1 MKKHDTLVK
10 LHDDKYYILA
20 SSSYADDRVLT
31 LNYGDTFA
39 IFDRW
44 GDIKQFGTCSQ
55 GIYHQGTRFISDME
69 LEINHYRPMLLSSNI
84 KNENEMLS
92 VDLTNPDISGDQNVV
107 IPKGTLH
114 ISRSKF
120 LQDGACHELIILYNY
135 GSDSHEIDLELTFD
149 ADFRDIFEVRG
160 MERKKRGKL
169 QAPFASGN
177 NHIVVSYTGLDNI
190 ERQTNLHFD
199 PAPAFIKD
207 NKITYRIK
215 LAPQGGAFSINCT
228 SVFTVYANP
237 VQFESY
243 FIAYDKIKTGMEKS
257 KEMVAEIFTDNEQFN
272 NWINRSKNDLL
283 SLLVQTPFGSYPYA
297 GVPWY
302 NTVFG
307 RDGTFTALETLWV
320 APNIAKGVL
329 LYQAARQATKL
340 LPLQDAE
347 PGKIL
352 HEIRSGEMAETGEIP
367 FKLYYGSIDTTPLF
381 IVLAGQYLRRTDDI
395 DTIRKIWEN
404 ILNAL
409 TWIKVYGDM
418 DGDGFVEYQRKA
430 ESGLANQGWK
440 DSHDSISHE
449 NGDLA
454 SFPIALCEVQGY
466 VYDAKI
472 QAAYMAQRLGNN
484 EMAEQL
490 TKEAS
495 ELKKHFNEVFWD
507 EQLGT
512 YILALD
518 GDKKPCRVVASNV
531 GHLLYSGIATTERA
545 AQAAKK
551 LMNDDMFNGWGVRTL
566 SSKAAR
572 FNPMSYHNG
581 SVWPHDTAIAAY
593 GMARYG
599 MMEPAMR
606 LMQGL
611 FDASLFI
618 ELQRLPE
625 LFCGFPF
632 RQGEAP
638 TAYPVACSPQAW
650 SVAAVF
656 LLLQAC
662 LSISFDGHEKKLT
675 FYKPVLPDYLKEIR
689 ISNLRFGNEQ
699 FELDLIKYE
708 HDLGIHLI
716 KKPEGWEIVTI
727 K

>member
-20 SSSYADDRVLT
+20 SSSYADTRVLT
-31 LNYGDTFA
+31 LNYGDTFG

-44 GDIKQFGTCSQ
+44 GDIKQFGTCVQ
-55 GIYHQGTRFISDME
+55 GVYHQGTRFISDME

-92 VDLTNPDISGDQNVV
+92 VDLTNPDINDENNLV

-120 LQDGACHELIILYNY
+120 LQDGACHELIILFNY
-135 GSDSHEIDLELTFD
+135 GSDTYEMELELTFQG
-149 ADFRDIFEVRG
+149 DFRDIFEVRG
-160 MERKKRGKL
+160 MERKQRGK
-169 QAPFASGN
+169 QQIPTVSNN
-177 NHIVVSYTGLDNI
+177 NHVRLSYTGLDDI

-199 PAPAFIKD
+199 PVPASLKE
-207 NKITYRIK
+207 NRVVYRIR
-215 LAPQGGAFSINCT
+215 LAPKEAYSINCT
-228 SVFTVYANP
+228 AVFSVHANP

-243 FIAYDKIKTGMEKS
+243 TTAFDRIRTGMEKS
-257 KEMVAEIFTDNEQFN
+257 KEMVAEIYTDNEQFN

-283 SLLVQTPFGSYPYA
+283 SLLVQTPYGSYPYA

-329 LYQAARQATKL
+329 LYQANRQATAV

-381 IVLAGQYLRRTDDI
+381 IVLAGQYLKRTDDLI
-395 DTIRKIWEN
+395 TIRNIWDN
-404 ILNAL
+404 ILQAL

-440 DSHDSISHE
+440 DSHDSISHA

-466 VYDAKI
+466 VYDAKK
-472 QAAYMAQRLGNN
+472 QAAYIAQRLGYND
-484 EMAEQL
+484 MAEQL
-490 TKEAS
+490 RKEA
-495 ELKKHFNEVFWD
+495 EDLKQHFNEVFWD
-507 EQLGT
+507 EELGA

-518 GDKKPCRVVASNV
+518 GEKRPCRVISSNI
-531 GHLLYSGIATTERA
+531 GHLLYSGIATPERA
-545 AQAAKK
+545 ARTANL
-551 LMNDDMFNGWGVRTL
+551 LMNEDMFNGWGIRTL

-572 FNPMSYHNG
+572 YNPMSYHNG
-581 SVWPHDTAIAAY
+581 SVWPHDTALAAY
-593 GMARYG
+593 GLARYG
-599 MMEPAMR
+599 LMEPALR

-632 RQGEAP
+632 RRGEAP

-656 LLLQAC
+656 LLLQAS
-662 LSISFDGHEKKLT
+662 LRITFDGFNKKLT
-675 FYKPVLPDYLKEIR
+675 LYKPVLPDYIKQIR
-689 ISNLRFGNEQ
+689 ISNLRFGDEQ
-699 FELDLIKYE
+699 FELEMVKYD

-716 KKPEGWEIVTI
+716 KKPVGWEIVTI

>member
-44 GDIKQFGTCSQ
+44 GDIKQFGTCVQ

-69 LEINHYRPMLLSSNI
+69 LELNHYRPMLLSSNI

-92 VDLTNPDISGDQNVV
+92 VDLTNPDISNEQDVV

-120 LQDGACHELIILYNY
+120 LQDGACHELIILFNY
-135 GSDSHEIDLELTFD
+135 GSHTYETELEITFD

-160 MERKKRGKL
+160 MERTQRGK
-169 QAPFASGN
+169 QQIPVITSN
-177 NHIVVSYTGLDNI
+177 NHVLLSYKGLDNI

-199 PAPAFIKD
+199 PVPASIKE
-207 NKITYRIK
+207 NRVVYKIK
-215 LAPQGGAFSINCT
+215 LAPKEAYSINCT
-228 SVFTVYANP
+228 TVFSVYANT
-237 VQFESY
+237 VQFEPYS
-243 FIAYDKIKTGMEKS
+243 IAFNKIRTGMEKS
-257 KEMVAEIFTDNEQFN
+257 KEMIAEIFTDNEQFN

-283 SLLVQTPFGSYPYA
+283 SLLVQTPYGCYPYA

-329 LYQAARQATKL
+329 QYQANRQARELK
-340 LPLQDAE
+340 PLQDAE

-381 IVLAGQYLRRTDDI
+381 IVLAGEYLKRTDDLI
-395 DTIRKIWEN
+395 TIRDIWDN
-404 ILNAL
+404 ILLAL
-409 TWIKVYGDM
+409 DWIKKYGDM
-418 DGDGFVEYQRKA
+418 DGDGFVEYERKA

-466 VYDAKI
+466 VYDAKK
-472 QAAYMAQRLGNN
+472 QAAYIAQRLGYY
-484 EMAEQL
+484 EMAERL
-490 TKEAS
+490 LKEAE
-495 ELKKHFNEVFWD
+495 ELKQHFNEVFWD
-507 EQLGT
+507 ESLGT

-518 GDKKPCRVVASNV
+518 GDKQPCRVVSSNV
-531 GHLLYSGIATTERA
+531 GHLLYSGIATQERA
-545 AQAAKK
+545 VRTANL
-551 LMNDDMFNGWGVRTL
+551 LMHDDMFNGWGIRTL
-566 SSKAAR
+566 TSKAAR
-572 FNPMSYHNG
+572 YNPMSYHNG
-581 SVWPHDTAIAAY
+581 SVWPHDTAITAY
-593 GMARYG
+593 GFARYG
-599 MMEPAMR
+599 MMPQAMR

-632 RQGEAP
+632 RRGEAP

-662 LSISFDGHEKKLT
+662 LRITFDGHNKRLT
-675 FYKPVLPDYLKEIR
+675 LYKPKLPDYIKHIR
-689 ISNLRFGNEQ
+689 ISNLRFGDEH
-699 FELDLIKYE
+699 FELEMIKYE

-716 KKPEGWEIVTI
+716 KKPVGWEIVAI

>member
-31 LNYGDTFA
+31 LNYGDTFG

-92 VDLTNPDISGDQNVV
+92 VDLTNPDISDGSNVV

-135 GSDSHEIDLELTFD
+135 GADTHEIDLEITFD
-149 ADFRDIFEVRG
+149 SDFRDIFEVRG
-160 MERKKRGKL
+160 MERKKRGK
-169 QAPFASGN
+169 QQQPINSGN
-177 NHIVVSYTGLDNI
+177 NHIVLSYTGLDNI

-199 PAPAFIKD
+199 PAPAALKG
-207 NKITYRIK
+207 NKILYTIK
-215 LAPQGGAFSINCT
+215 LPPQGMYSINCT
-228 SVFTVYANP
+228 SVFSVYANP
-237 VQFESY
+237 VQFEPY
-243 FIAYDKIKTGMEKS
+243 FIAYDKIRTGMEKS
-257 KEMVAEIFTDNEQFN
+257 KELVAEVYTDNEQFN

-283 SLLVQTPFGSYPYA
+283 SLLVQTPYGSYPYA

-329 LYQAARQATKL
+329 LYQAARQATAVK
-340 LPLQDAE
+340 PLQDAE

-381 IVLAGQYLRRTDDI
+381 IMLAGQYLKRTDDLE
-395 DTIRKIWEN
+395 TIQKIWNN
-404 ILNAL
+404 ILQAL

-466 VYDAKI
+466 VYEAKLEASYI
-472 QAAYMAQRLGNN
+472 AYRLGHS
-484 EMAEQL
+484 EMCDQL
-490 TKEAS
+490 RKEATD
-495 ELKKHFNEVFWD
+495 LKNRFNEVFWD
-507 EQLGT
+507 EKLGT

-531 GHLLYSGIATTERA
+531 GHLLYTGIATPERA
-545 AQAAKK
+545 VKAAKL
-551 LMNDDMFNGWGVRTL
+551 LMNEDMFNGWGIRTL

-593 GMARYG
+593 GLSRYG
-599 MMEPAMR
+599 MMQEAMR

-632 RQGEAP
+632 RRGEAP

-662 LSISFDGHEKKLT
+662 LRISFDGHEKKLT
-675 FYKPVLPDYLKEIR
+675 LYKPMLPDYIKQVR
-689 ISNLRFGNEQ
+689 ISNLRFGDEQ
-699 FELDLIKYE
+699 FELDMIKYE
-708 HDLGIHLI
+708 HDLGIHLL

>member
-31 LNYGDTFA
+31 LNYGDTFG

-44 GDIKQFGTCSQ
+44 GDIKQFGTCVQ

-69 LEINHYRPMLLSSNI
+69 LELNHYRPMLLSSNI

-92 VDLTNPDISGDQNVV
+92 VDLTNPDISNEQDIV

-120 LQDGACHELIILYNY
+120 LQDGTCHELIILFNY
-135 GSDSHEIDLELTFD
+135 GSHSYETELEITFD

-160 MERKKRGKL
+160 MERKQRGK
-169 QAPFASGN
+169 QQIPVITSN
-177 NHIVVSYTGLDNI
+177 NHVMLSYKGLDNI

-199 PAPAFIKD
+199 PVPATIKE
-207 NKITYRIK
+207 NRVVYKIT
-215 LAPQGGAFSINCT
+215 LAPKEAYSINCT
-228 SVFTVYANP
+228 SAFSVYANP
-237 VQFESY
+237 VIFEPYS
-243 FIAYDKIKTGMEKS
+243 IAFNKIKTGMEKS
-257 KEMVAEIFTDNEQFN
+257 KEMVAEIYTDNEQFN

-283 SLLVQTPFGSYPYA
+283 SLLVQTPYGSYPYA

-329 LYQAARQATKL
+329 LYQANRQAKEL
-340 LPLQDAE
+340 KPLQDAE

-381 IVLAGQYLRRTDDI
+381 IVLAGQYLKRTDDLI
-395 DTIRKIWEN
+395 TIRDIWDN
-404 ILNAL
+404 ILLAL
-409 TWIKVYGDM
+409 DWIKKYGDM

-466 VYDAKI
+466 VYDAK
-472 QAAYMAQRLGNN
+472 QEAAYIAQRLGYY
-484 EMAEQL
+484 EMAERL
-490 TKEAS
+490 LKEAE
-495 ELKKHFNEVFWD
+495 ELKQHFNEVFWD
-507 EQLGT
+507 ESLGS

-518 GDKKPCRVVASNV
+518 GDKQPCRVISSNV
-531 GHLLYSGIATTERA
+531 GHLLYSGIATQERA
-545 AQAAKK
+545 ARIANL
-551 LMNDDMFNGWGVRTL
+551 LMHDDMFNGWGIRTL
-566 SSKAAR
+566 SSKSAR

-581 SVWPHDTAIAAY
+581 SVWPHDTAITAY
-593 GMARYG
+593 GFARYG
-599 MMEPAMR
+599 MMAQALR

-632 RQGEAP
+632 RRGEAP

-656 LLLQAC
+656 LLLQAS
-662 LSISFDGHEKKLT
+662 LRITFDGHNKRLT
-675 FYKPVLPDYLKEIR
+675 LYKPMLPDYLTRIR
-689 ISNLRFGNEQ
+689 ISNLRFGDEI
-699 FELDLIKYE
+699 FELDMVKYD

-716 KKPEGWEIVTI
+716 KKPVGWEIVTI

>member
-31 LNYGDTFA
+31 LNYGDTFG

-44 GDIKQFGTCSQ
+44 GDIKQIGTGVQ
-55 GIYHQGTRFISDME
+55 GIYHQGTRFLSDME
-69 LEINHYRPMLLSSNI
+69 LELNHYRPMLLSSNI
-84 KNENEMLS
+84 KNENEMMS
-92 VDLTNPDISGDQNVV
+92 VDLTNPDINDDQNMV

-120 LQDGACHELIILYNY
+120 LQDGACYEMIILYNY
-135 GSDSHEIDLELTFD
+135 GSDTHETELEISFD
-149 ADFRDIFEVRG
+149 ADFRDIFEIRG
-160 MERKKRGKL
+160 ITRKQRGSVQVPVVSAK
-169 QAPFASGN
+169 
-177 NHIVVSYTGLDNI
+177 NHILLSYIGLDNV
-190 ERQTNLHFD
+190 ERRTNLHFD
-199 PAPAFIKD
+199 PAPAIIKE
-207 NKITYRIK
+207 NKVYYKIK
-215 LAPQGGAFSINCT
+215 LGPQEMYSINCT
-228 SVFTVYANP
+228 SVFSVHATP

-243 FIAYDKIKTGMEKS
+243 SAAFNKIRTGMEKS
-257 KEMVAEIFTDNEQFN
+257 KEMIAEIYTDNEQFN

-283 SLLVQTPFGSYPYA
+283 SLLVQTPYGSYPYA

-329 LYQAARQATKL
+329 LYQAKRQAKDL
-340 LPLQDAE
+340 KPLQDAE

-381 IVLAGQYLRRTDDI
+381 IVLAGHYLKRTDDLN
-395 DTIRKIWEN
+395 TIRDIWDN
-404 ILNAL
+404 ILQAL

-449 NGDLA
+449 NGELA
-454 SFPIALCEVQGY
+454 SYPITLCEVQGY
-466 VYDAKI
+466 VYDAKK
-472 QAAYMAQRLGNN
+472 QAAYIANRLGHAQ
-484 EMAEQL
+484 MADQL
-490 TKEAS
+490 KKEAE
-495 ELKKHFNEVFWD
+495 ELKQHFNDVFWD
-507 EQLGT
+507 EDLGT

-518 GDKKPCRVVASNV
+518 GDKKPCRVVSSNA
-531 GHLLYSGIATTERA
+531 GHLLYSGIATPERA
-545 AQAAKK
+545 VRTAHV
-551 LMNDDMFNGWGVRTL
+551 LMNDDMFNGWGIRTL
-566 SSKAAR
+566 SSRTAR
-572 FNPMSYHNG
+572 YNPMSYHNG
-581 SVWPHDTAIAAY
+581 SVWPHDTALAAY
-593 GMARYG
+593 GFARYG
-599 MMEPAMR
+599 LMQQSLR
-606 LMQGL
+606 LVQGL

-618 ELQRLPE
+618 EQQRLPE

-632 RQGEAP
+632 RRGESP

-656 LLLQAC
+656 LLIQGC
-662 LSISFDGHEKKLT
+662 LRLTFDAHNKKLT
-675 FYKPVLPDYLKEIR
+675 LYKPMLPDYIKHIR
-689 ISNLRFGNEQ
+689 VSNLRFGNES
-699 FELDLIKYE
+699 FELEMIRYE

-716 KKPEGWEIVTI
+716 KKPAGWEIIAI

>member
-31 LNYGDTFA
+31 LNYGDTFG

-44 GDIKQFGTCSQ
+44 GDIKQFGTCVQ
-55 GIYHQGTRFISDME
+55 GIYHQGTRFLSDME

-92 VDLTNPDISGDQNVV
+92 VDLTNPDISNEEDIV

-120 LQDGACHELIILYNY
+120 LQDGACHEMIVLYNY
-135 GSDSHEIDLELTFD
+135 GSDTYETELEITFD

-160 MERKKRGKL
+160 MERKQRGK
-169 QAPFASGN
+169 QQIPVIAAKN
-177 NHIVVSYTGLDNI
+177 NVVLSYKGLDDI

-199 PAPAFIKD
+199 PTPAFIKE
-207 NKITYRIK
+207 NKVNYKIK
-215 LAPQGGAFSINCT
+215 IAPQKTYTINCT
-228 SVFTVYANP
+228 SVFSVQTEP
-237 VQFESY
+237 VKFESY
-243 FIAYDKIKTGMEKS
+243 SEAFNKIKTGMEKS
-257 KEMVAEIFTDNEQFN
+257 REMIADIFTDNEQFN

-283 SLLVQTPFGSYPYA
+283 SLLVQTPYGSYPYA

-320 APNIAKGVL
+320 APDIAKGVL
-329 LYQAARQATKL
+329 LYQANRQATDHK
-340 LPLQDAE
+340 PLQDAE

-352 HEIRSGEMAETGEIP
+352 HEIRSGEMAETAEIP

-381 IVLAGQYLRRTDDI
+381 IVLAGHYLKRTDDLA
-395 DTIRKIWEN
+395 TIKNIWDN
-404 ILNAL
+404 ILLAL
-409 TWIKVYGDM
+409 EWIRSFGDM
-418 DGDGFVEYQRKA
+418 DGDGFVEYERKA

-466 VYDAKI
+466 VYDAKKE
-472 QAAYMAQRLGNN
+472 AAYIAHRLGHYD
-484 EMAEQL
+484 MAEHL
-490 TKEAS
+490 KTEAAGM
-495 ELKKHFNEVFWD
+495 KQKFNEVFWD
-507 EQLGT
+507 EALGT

-518 GDKKPCRVVASNV
+518 GNKKPCRVVSSNV
-531 GHLLYSGIATTERA
+531 GHLLYSGIVTPERA
-545 AQAAKK
+545 MKTAHV
-551 LMNDDMFNGWGVRTL
+551 LMRDDMFTGWGIRTL
-566 SSKAAR
+566 SSKEAR
-572 FNPMSYHNG
+572 YNPMSYHNG
-581 SVWPHDTAIAAY
+581 SVWPHDTAIGAY
-593 GMARYG
+593 GLARYG
-599 MMEPAMR
+599 LMQPALR
-606 LMQGL
+606 IMQGL

-618 ELQRLPE
+618 EQQRLPE
-625 LFCGFPF
+625 LFCGFAS
-632 RQGEAP
+632 RRGESP

-662 LSISFDGHEKKLT
+662 LRITFDAHNKKLEL
-675 FYKPVLPDYLKEIR
+675 YKPMLPDYIKHIR
-689 ISNLRFGNEQ
+689 ISNLRFANEV
-699 FELDLIKYE
+699 FELDFIRHE
-708 HDLGIHLI
+708 HDLGIQVV
-716 KKPEGWEIVTI
+716 KKPAGWEIVAI

>member
-31 LNYGDTFA
+31 LNYGDTFG

-44 GDIKQFGTCSQ
+44 GDIKQIGTCSQ

-92 VDLTNPDISGDQNVV
+92 VDLTNPDISDANNVV

-135 GSDSHEIDLELTFD
+135 SADNYEIDMDITFD

-160 MERKKRGKL
+160 MERKKRGK
-169 QAPFASGN
+169 QRAPVTSGN
-177 NHIVVSYTGLDNI
+177 NHVVLSYTGLDDI
-190 ERQTNLHFD
+190 ERQSNIHFD
-199 PAPAFIKD
+199 PAPDTIKG
-207 NKITYRIK
+207 NKVTYKIR
-215 LAPQGGAFSINCT
+215 LEPQGMYSINCT
-228 SVFTVYANP
+228 SLFSVYANP
-237 VQFESY
+237 VQYEPY
-243 FIAYDKIKTGMEKS
+243 FIAYDKIRTGMEKS
-257 KEMVAEIFTDNEQFN
+257 KELVAEIYTDNEQFN

-283 SLLVQTPFGSYPYA
+283 SLLVQTPLGSYPYA

-307 RDGTFTALETLWV
+307 RDGTITALETLWV
-320 APNIAKGVL
+320 APNIARGVL
-329 LYQAARQATKL
+329 LYQASRQATAVQ
-340 LPLQDAE
+340 PLQDAE

-381 IVLAGQYLRRTDDI
+381 IMLAGQYLKRTDDLE
-395 DTIRKIWEN
+395 TIRNIWEN
-404 ILNAL
+404 ILHAL

-466 VYDAKI
+466 VYDAKLEASYI
-472 QAAYMAQRLGNN
+472 AQRLGHN
-484 EMAEQL
+484 EMADQL
-490 TKEAS
+490 KKEAAD
-495 ELKKHFNEVFWD
+495 LKQRFNEVFWD
-507 EQLGT
+507 EKLGT

-518 GDKKPCRVVASNV
+518 GEKKPCGVVASNV
-531 GHLLYSGIATTERA
+531 GHLLFTGIATPERA
-545 AQAAKK
+545 EKTAKK
-551 LMNDDMFNGWGVRTL
+551 LMGEDMFNGWGIRTL
-566 SSKAAR
+566 SSSAAR
-572 FNPMSYHNG
+572 YNPMSYHNG

-593 GMARYG
+593 GLARYG
-599 MMEPAMR
+599 LMEEAMR

-632 RQGEAP
+632 RRGEAP

-662 LSISFDGHEKKLT
+662 LRITFDGHEKKLT
-675 FYKPVLPDYLKEIR
+675 LYKPMLPDYIKQIR
-689 ISNLRFGNEQ
+689 ISNLRFGDEQ
-699 FELDLIKYE
+699 FELDLVKYE
-708 HDLGIHLI
+708 HDLGIHLV
-716 KKPEGWEIVTI
+716 KKPAGWEIVTI

>member
-10 LHDDKYYILA
+10 LYDDKYYILA

-44 GDIKQFGTCSQ
+44 GDIKQFGACSQ

-92 VDLTNPDISGDQNVV
+92 VDLTNPDISDDNNVV

-114 ISRSKF
+114 ISRRKF
-120 LQDGACHELIILYNY
+120 LQDGTCYELIILFNY
-135 GSDSHEIDLELTFD
+135 GSDSHVMDLEIAFD

-160 MERKKRGKL
+160 MERKKRGTL
-169 QAPFASGN
+169 QPPFASDN
-177 NHIVVSYTGLDNI
+177 NHIVISYMGLDKI

-199 PAPAFIKD
+199 PAPASIID
-207 NKITYRIK
+207 NKIKYRIK
-215 LAPQGGAFSINCT
+215 LAPQEMYSITCTAVFS
-228 SVFTVYANP
+228 VYANP
-237 VQFESY
+237 VKFEPY
-243 FIAYDKIKTGMEKS
+243 FIAYDKIRTGMEKS
-257 KEMVAEIFTDNEQFN
+257 KEMIAEIYTDNEQFN

-283 SLLVQTPFGSYPYA
+283 SLLVQTPYGCYPYA

-320 APNIAKGVL
+320 APNIARGVL
-329 LYQAARQATKL
+329 LYQAGLQATALK
-340 LPLQDAE
+340 PLQDAE

-381 IVLAGQYLRRTDDI
+381 IVLAGHYLKRTDDLI
-395 DTIRKIWEN
+395 TIRTIWDN
-404 ILNAL
+404 ILQAL

-418 DGDGFVEYQRKA
+418 DGDGFVEYQRKT

-440 DSHDSISHE
+440 DSHDSISYE

-472 QAAYMAQRLGNN
+472 QAAYIAQRLGHN

-490 TKEAS
+490 TKEA
-495 ELKKHFNEVFWD
+495 EVLKQRFNEVFWD

-518 GDKKPCRVVASNV
+518 GNKQPCRVVSSNV
-531 GHLLYSGIATTERA
+531 GHLLYSGIATPERA
-545 AQAAKK
+545 ARAATL
-551 LMNDDMFNGWGVRTL
+551 LMKDDMFNGWGIRTL
-566 SSKAAR
+566 SSNAVR
-572 FNPMSYHNG
+572 YNPMSYHNG

-593 GMARYG
+593 GLARYG
-599 MMEPAMR
+599 MMEQAMR

-632 RQGEAP
+632 RRGEAP

-662 LSISFDGHEKKLT
+662 LRITFDGYEKKLT
-675 FYKPVLPDYLKEIR
+675 LYKPMLPDYIKQIR
-689 ISNLRFGNEQ
+689 ISNLRFGDEV
-699 FELDLIKYE
+699 FELDMIKYE
-708 HDLGIHLI
+708 HDLGIHLL
-716 KKPEGWEIVTI
+716 KKPEGWDIVTI

>member
-31 LNYGDTFA
+31 LNYGDTFG

-44 GDIKQFGTCSQ
+44 GDIKQFGTCMQ

-92 VDLTNPDISGDQNVV
+92 VDLTNPDINEGNNVV

-135 GSDSHEIDLELTFD
+135 GSDPHELDLELTFD

-160 MERKKRGKL
+160 MDRKKRGKL
-169 QAPFASGN
+169 QPPFVSGN

-199 PAPAFIKD
+199 PMPDSIKD
-207 NKITYRIK
+207 YKISYRIK
-215 LAPQGGAFSINCT
+215 LAPQGGTFSINCT
-228 SVFTVYANP
+228 TVFSVYANP
-237 VQFESY
+237 VQFEPY
-243 FIAYDKIKTGMEKS
+243 FIAYDKIKSGMEKS

-272 NWINRSKNDLL
+272 NWINRSKSDLL

-329 LYQAARQATKL
+329 LYQAARQATKV

-381 IVLAGQYLRRTDDI
+381 IVLAGHYLRRTDDI
-395 DTIRKIWEN
+395 DTIRNIWDN
-404 ILNAL
+404 ILQAL

-472 QAAYMAQRLGNN
+472 QGASMAKRLGYT

-490 TKEAS
+490 TKEAHD
-495 ELKKHFNEVFWD
+495 LKQRFNEVFWD

-518 GDKKPCRVVASNV
+518 GDKKPCRVVSSNV
-531 GHLLYSGIATTERA
+531 GHLLYSGIATPEKAVRA
-545 AQAAKK
+545 AK
-551 LMNDDMFNGWGVRTL
+551 LLMSDNMFNGWGLRTL
-566 SSKAAR
+566 SSNAAR
-572 FNPMSYHNG
+572 YNPMSYHNG

-599 MMEPAMR
+599 LMEPAMR

-632 RQGEAP
+632 RQGVAP

-650 SVAAVF
+650 SVAAVY

-675 FYKPVLPDYLKEIR
+675 FFKPVLPGYLKEIR

-708 HDLGIHLI
+708 HDLGIHVI
-716 KKPEGWEIVTI
+716 NKPPDWEVVTV

>member
-31 LNYGDTFA
+31 LNYGDTFG

-44 GDIKQFGTCSQ
+44 GDVKQFGTCVQ
-55 GIYHQGTRFISDME
+55 GLYHQGTRFISDME

-92 VDLTNPDISGDQNVV
+92 VDLTNPDISNERDVV

-120 LQDGACHELIILYNY
+120 LQEGACHELIMVFNY
-135 GSDSHEIDLELTFD
+135 GSNEYEMELEVSFD

-160 MERKKRGKL
+160 MDRKQRGKL
-169 QAPFASGN
+169 QIPIISSN
-177 NHIVVSYTGLDNI
+177 NHVLLSYKGLDGI

-199 PAPAFIKD
+199 PAPASIKE
-207 NKITYRIK
+207 NRVFYKIKI
-215 LAPQGGAFSINCT
+215 APKEAFGINCT
-228 SVFTVYANP
+228 TVFSVHATP

-243 FIAYDKIKTGMEKS
+243 TEAFTKIRTGMDKTR
-257 KEMVAEIFTDNEQFN
+257 EMVAEIFTDNEQFN

-283 SLLVQTPFGSYPYA
+283 SLLVQTPYGSYPYA

-329 LYQAARQATKL
+329 LYQANRQATALK
-340 LPLQDAE
+340 PLQDAE

-381 IVLAGQYLRRTDDI
+381 IVLAGHYLKRTDDLV
-395 DTIRKIWEN
+395 TIRDIWDN
-404 ILNAL
+404 ILLAL
-409 TWIKVYGDM
+409 DWIEKYGDM

-454 SFPIALCEVQGY
+454 NFPIALCEVQGY
-466 VYDAKI
+466 VYDAKK
-472 QAAYMAQRLGNN
+472 QAAYMAQRLGYND
-484 EMAEQL
+484 MAEAL
-490 TKEAS
+490 KKEAE
-495 ELKKHFNEVFWD
+495 ELKQHFNEVFWD
-507 EQLGT
+507 DELGT

-518 GDKKPCRVVASNV
+518 GDKRPCRVVSSNV
-531 GHLLYSGIATTERA
+531 GHLLFSGIATQERA
-545 AQAAKK
+545 AKTAIV
-551 LMNDDMFNGWGVRTL
+551 LMNDDMFNGWGIRTL
-566 SSKAAR
+566 SSRAAR
-572 FNPMSYHNG
+572 YNPMSYHNG
-581 SVWPHDTAIAAY
+581 SVWPHDTAIIAY
-593 GMARYG
+593 GFARYG
-599 MMEPAMR
+599 LMQQALR

-632 RQGEAP
+632 RRGESP

-656 LLLQAC
+656 LLVQAC
-662 LSISFDGHEKKLT
+662 LRVTFDAHNKKLT
-675 FYKPVLPDYLKEIR
+675 LYKPILPDYIKQIR
-689 ISNLRFGNEQ
+689 ISNLRFGNEN
-699 FELDLIKYE
+699 FEIDLVKYE

-716 KKPEGWEIVTI
+716 KKPVGWEIVTI

>member
-31 LNYGDTFA
+31 LNYGDTFG

-44 GDIKQFGTCSQ
+44 GDIKQFGTCVQ
-55 GIYHQGTRFISDME
+55 GIYHQGTRFLSDME

-92 VDLTNPDISGDQNVV
+92 VDLTNPDISNEEDIV

-120 LQDGACHELIILYNY
+120 LQDGACHEMIVLYNY
-135 GSDSHEIDLELTFD
+135 GSDTYETELVITFD

-160 MERKKRGKL
+160 MERKQRGKR
-169 QAPFASGN
+169 QIPVIAAKN
-177 NHIVVSYTGLDNI
+177 NVMLSYKGLDDI

-199 PAPAFIKD
+199 PAPAFIKE
-207 NKITYRIK
+207 NKVNYKIK
-215 LAPQGGAFSINCT
+215 IAPQKTYTINCT
-228 SVFTVYANP
+228 SVFSVQTEP
-237 VQFESY
+237 VKFESY
-243 FIAYDKIKTGMEKS
+243 SEAFNKIKTGMEKS
-257 KEMVAEIFTDNEQFN
+257 REMIADIFTDNEQFN

-283 SLLVQTPFGSYPYA
+283 SLLVQTPYGSYPYA

-320 APNIAKGVL
+320 APEIAKGVL
-329 LYQAARQATKL
+329 LYQANRQATDQK
-340 LPLQDAE
+340 PLQDSE

-381 IVLAGQYLRRTDDI
+381 IVLAGHYLKRTDDLA
-395 DTIRKIWEN
+395 TIKNIWDN
-404 ILNAL
+404 ILRAL
-409 TWIKVYGDM
+409 EWIRSFGDM
-418 DGDGFVEYQRKA
+418 DGDGFVEYERKA

-454 SFPIALCEVQGY
+454 GFPIALCEVQGY
-466 VYDAKI
+466 VYDAKKE
-472 QAAYMAQRLGNN
+472 AAYIAHRLGYSD
-484 EMAEQL
+484 MAEHL
-490 TKEAS
+490 KTEAA
-495 ELKKHFNEVFWD
+495 EMKRKFNEVFWD
-507 EQLGT
+507 EALGT

-518 GDKKPCRVVASNV
+518 GHKKPCRVVSSNV
-531 GHLLYSGIATTERA
+531 GHLLYSGIVTPERA
-545 AQAAKK
+545 MKTAHV
-551 LMNDDMFNGWGVRTL
+551 LMRDDMFTGWGIRTL
-566 SSKAAR
+566 SSKEAR
-572 FNPMSYHNG
+572 YNPMSYHNG
-581 SVWPHDTAIAAY
+581 SVWPHDTAIGAY
-593 GMARYG
+593 GLARYG
-599 MMEPAMR
+599 LMQPALR
-606 LMQGL
+606 IMQGL

-618 ELQRLPE
+618 EQQRLPE
-625 LFCGFPF
+625 LFCGFAF
-632 RQGEAP
+632 RRGESP

-662 LSISFDGHEKKLT
+662 LRITFDAHNKKMEL
-675 FYKPVLPDYLKEIR
+675 YKPVVPDYIKHIR
-689 ISNLRFGNEQ
+689 ISNLRFGEEV
-699 FELDLIKYE
+699 FELDLIRYE
-708 HDLGIHLI
+708 HDTGIQVI
-716 KKPEGWEIVTI
+716 KKPVGWEIVAI

>member
-31 LNYGDTFA
+31 LNYGDTFG

-44 GDIKQFGTCSQ
+44 GDVKQFGTCVQ

-69 LEINHYRPMLLSSNI
+69 MEINHYRPMLLSSNI

-92 VDLTNPDISGDQNVV
+92 VDLTNPDISNERDVV

-120 LQDGACHELIILYNY
+120 LQDGACHELIMLFNY
-135 GSDSHEIDLELTFD
+135 GSHEYEMELEISFD

-160 MERKKRGKL
+160 MDRKQRGKL
-169 QAPFASGN
+169 QIPVISSN
-177 NHIVVSYTGLDNI
+177 NHVLLSYKGLDGI

-199 PAPAFIKD
+199 PAPASIKE
-207 NKITYRIK
+207 NRVFYKIRI
-215 LAPQGGAFSINCT
+215 APKEAFGINCT
-228 SVFTVYANP
+228 TVFSVHATP

-243 FIAYDKIKTGMEKS
+243 TEAFSKIRTGMEKTR
-257 KEMVAEIFTDNEQFN
+257 EMVAEIFTDNEQFN

-283 SLLVQTPFGSYPYA
+283 SLLVQTPYGSYPYA

-329 LYQAARQATKL
+329 LYQANRQATAL
-340 LPLQDAE
+340 NPLQDAE

-381 IVLAGQYLRRTDDI
+381 IVLAGHYLKRTDDLI
-395 DTIRKIWEN
+395 TIRDIWDN
-404 ILNAL
+404 ILLAL
-409 TWIKVYGDM
+409 EWIEKYGDM

-466 VYDAKI
+466 VYDAKK
-472 QAAYMAQRLGNN
+472 QAAYMAQRLGYD
-484 EMAEQL
+484 EMAE
-490 TKEAS
+490 K
-495 ELKKHFNEVFWD
+495 LK
-507 EQLGT
+507 
-512 YILALD
+512 
-518 GDKKPCRVVASNV
+518 
-531 GHLLYSGIATTERA
+531 
-545 AQAAKK
+545 
-551 LMNDDMFNGWGVRTL
+551 
-566 SSKAAR
+566 
-572 FNPMSYHNG
+572 
-581 SVWPHDTAIAAY
+581 
-593 GMARYG
+593 
-599 MMEPAMR
+599 
-606 LMQGL
+606 
-611 FDASLFI
+611 
-618 ELQRLPE
+618 
-625 LFCGFPF
+625 
-632 RQGEAP
+632 
-638 TAYPVACSPQAW
+638 
-650 SVAAVF
+650 
-656 LLLQAC
+656 
-662 LSISFDGHEKKLT
+662 
-675 FYKPVLPDYLKEIR
+675 
-689 ISNLRFGNEQ
+689 
-699 FELDLIKYE
+699 
-708 HDLGIHLI
+708 
-716 KKPEGWEIVTI
+716 
-727 K
+727 

>member
-31 LNYGDTFA
+31 LNYGDTFG

-44 GDIKQFGTCSQ
+44 GDIKQFGTCVQ
-55 GIYHQGTRFISDME
+55 GIYHQGTRFLSDME

-92 VDLTNPDISGDQNVV
+92 VDLTNPDISNENDIV

-120 LQDGACHELIILYNY
+120 LQNGICHELIVLFNY
-135 GSDSHEIDLELTFD
+135 GSHAYETELEITFD

-160 MERKKRGKL
+160 MERKQRGK
-169 QAPFASGN
+169 QQIPK
-177 NHIVVSYTGLDNI
+177 VVSKNNIILSYKGLDGI

-199 PAPAFIKD
+199 PAPVTAKENKVYYKIK
-207 NKITYRIK
+207 I
-215 LAPQGGAFSINCT
+215 APQKGFTINCT
-228 SVFTVYANP
+228 SVFTVTEGP
-237 VQFESY
+237 VEFESY
-243 FIAYDKIKTGMEKS
+243 SSAYNRVRTGMEKS
-257 KEMVAEIFTDNEQFN
+257 REMVAEIYTDNEQFN

-283 SLLVQTPFGSYPYA
+283 SLLVQTPYGSYPYA

-320 APNIAKGVL
+320 APDIAKGVL

-381 IVLAGQYLRRTDDI
+381 IVLAGHYLKRTDDL
-395 DTIRKIWEN
+395 DTIKEIWDN
-404 ILNAL
+404 ILLAL
-409 TWIKVYGDM
+409 EWIKTYGDS

-440 DSHDSISHE
+440 DSHDSISHK

-454 SFPIALCEVQGY
+454 NFPIALCEVQGY
-466 VYDAKI
+466 TYDAKLE
-472 QAAYMAQRLGNN
+472 AAYMAHRLGHH

-495 ELKKHFNEVFWD
+495 AFKQHFNDVFWD
-507 EQLGT
+507 EEMGS
-512 YILALD
+512 YVLALD
-518 GDKKPCRVVASNV
+518 GDKKPCRVVSSNI
-531 GHLLYSGIATTERA
+531 GHLLYSGIVLPERA
-545 AQAAKK
+545 HKTAEV
-551 LMNDDMFNGWGVRTL
+551 LMREDMFNGWGIRTL
-566 SSKAAR
+566 SSKEAR
-572 FNPMSYHNG
+572 YNPMSYHNG
-581 SVWPHDTAIAAY
+581 SVWPHDTAICAY
-593 GMARYG
+593 GLARYG
-599 MMEPAMR
+599 LMDQSLR
-606 LMQGL
+606 IMQGL

-618 ELQRLPE
+618 EQQRLPE

-632 RQGEAP
+632 RKGESP

-656 LLLQAC
+656 LLLQGC
-662 LSISFDGHEKKLT
+662 LRLTFDSHNKKLT
-675 FYKPVLPDYLKEIR
+675 LYKPVLPDYIKQVK
-689 ISNLRFGNEQ
+689 ISNLRFGDEV
-699 FELDLIKYE
+699 FELELVKYD
-708 HDLGIHLI
+708 HDIGIHLL
-716 KKPEGWEIVTI
+716 KKPAGWEIVNI

>member
-31 LNYGDTFA
+31 LNYGDTFG

-44 GDIKQFGTCSQ
+44 GDIKQFGTCVQ

-69 LEINHYRPMLLSSNI
+69 LEINHYRPMLLSSTI
-84 KNENEMLS
+84 KNENEMMS
-92 VDLTNPDISGDQNVV
+92 VDLTNPDINEDSNVV

-120 LQDGACHELIILYNY
+120 LQDGACHELIIVYNF
-135 GSDSHEIDLELTFD
+135 GSDSHELNLEVTFD
-149 ADFRDIFEVRG
+149 CDFRDIFEVRG
-160 MERKKRGKL
+160 MDRKQRGIL
-169 QAPFASGN
+169 QPPFASAN
-177 NHIVVSYTGLDNI
+177 NHIVVSYTGLDQI

-199 PAPAFIKD
+199 PAPASIID

-215 LAPQGGAFSINCT
+215 LPPQGGTFSINCT
-228 SVFTVYANP
+228 SVFSVYADP
-237 VQFESY
+237 VKFEPY
-243 FIAYDKIKTGMEKS
+243 FIAYDKIKSGMEKS
-257 KEMVAEIFTDNEQFN
+257 KEMIAEIYTDNEQFN
-272 NWINRSKNDLL
+272 NWINRSKSDLL
-283 SLLVQTPFGSYPYA
+283 SLLVQTPYGCYPYA

-320 APNIAKGVL
+320 APNIARGVL
-329 LYQAARQATKL
+329 LYQASRQATKV

-381 IVLAGQYLRRTDDI
+381 IVLAGQYLKRTDDMT
-395 DTIRKIWEN
+395 TIRKIWEN
-404 ILNAL
+404 ILQAL

-440 DSHDSISHE
+440 DSHDSISHA

-472 QAAYMAQRLGNN
+472 QAAYIAQRLGYN

-490 TKEAS
+490 TKEAQD
-495 ELKKHFNEVFWD
+495 LKQLFNEVFWD
-507 EQLGT
+507 EELGT

-518 GDKKPCRVVASNV
+518 GNKKPCRVVSSNV
-531 GHLLYSGIATTERA
+531 GHLLYSGIATPERA
-545 AQAAKK
+545 VRAAKL
-551 LMNDDMFNGWGVRTL
+551 LMSDDLFNGWGLRTL

-572 FNPMSYHNG
+572 YNPMSYHNG

-599 MMEPAMR
+599 IMEPAMR

-618 ELQRLPE
+618 EQQRLPE

-632 RQGEAP
+632 RRGEAP

-662 LSISFDGHEKKLT
+662 LSISFDGYEKKLT
-675 FYKPVLPDYLKEIR
+675 LYKSVLPDYLKEIK

-699 FELDLIKYE
+699 FELDMIKYE
-708 HDLGIHLI
+708 HDLGIHVI
-716 KKPEGWEIVTI
+716 KKPGDWEIVNI

>member
-31 LNYGDTFA
+31 LNYGDTFG

-44 GDIKQFGTCSQ
+44 GDIKQFGTCVQ
-55 GIYHQGTRFISDME
+55 GIYHQGTRFLSDME
-69 LEINHYRPMLLSSNI
+69 LELNHYRPMLLSSNI
-84 KNENEMLS
+84 KNENEMMS
-92 VDLTNPDISGDQNVV
+92 VDLTNPDINDDQNMV

-120 LQDGACHELIILYNY
+120 LQDGACHELIILHNY
-135 GSDSHEIDLELTFD
+135 GSDVHEAELEITFD

-160 MERKKRGKL
+160 IPRKQRGAVQVPVISAK
-169 QAPFASGN
+169 
-177 NHIVVSYTGLDNI
+177 NHIVLSYKGLDNI

-199 PAPAFIKD
+199 PAPAVIKE
-207 NKITYRIK
+207 NRVYYKIK
-215 LAPQGGAFSINCT
+215 LAPQETFSINCT
-228 SVFTVYANP
+228 SVFSVSQP
-237 VQFESY
+237 VMLESY
-243 FIAYDKIKTGMEKS
+243 SAAFNKIRTGMEKS
-257 KEMVAEIFTDNEQFN
+257 KEMIAEIYTDNEQFN

-283 SLLVQTPFGSYPYA
+283 SLLVQTPYGCYPYA

-307 RDGTFTALETLWV
+307 RDGTITALETLWV

-329 LYQAARQATKL
+329 MYQAKRQAKEL

-381 IVLAGQYLRRTDDI
+381 IVLAGHYLKRTDDLA
-395 DTIRKIWEN
+395 TIREIWDN
-404 ILNAL
+404 ILQAL

-418 DGDGFVEYQRKA
+418 DGDGFVEYERKA

-466 VYDAKI
+466 VYDAKK
-472 QAAYMAQRLGNN
+472 QAAYIAHRLGHH

-490 TKEAS
+490 KKEAE
-495 ELKKHFNEVFWD
+495 ELKEHFNEVFWD
-507 EQLGT
+507 DDLGT

-518 GDKKPCRVVASNV
+518 GDKRPCRVVSSNV
-531 GHLLYSGIATTERA
+531 GHLLYSGIVTPERA
-545 AQAAKK
+545 VRTANV
-551 LMNDDMFNGWGVRTL
+551 LMSDDMFTGWGIRTL
-566 SSKAAR
+566 SSRAAR
-572 FNPMSYHNG
+572 YNPMSYHNG
-581 SVWPHDTAIAAY
+581 SVWPHDTALAAY
-593 GMARYG
+593 GFARYG
-599 MMEPAMR
+599 LMQESLR

-618 ELQRLPE
+618 EQQRLPE

-632 RQGEAP
+632 RRGESP

-656 LLLQAC
+656 LLIQGC
-662 LSISFDGHEKKLT
+662 LRVTFDAHNKKLT
-675 FYKPVLPDYLKEIR
+675 LYKPMLPDYIKQIR
-689 ISNLRFGNEQ
+689 ISNLRFGNEV
-699 FELDLIKYE
+699 FELEMIRYE
-708 HDLGIHLI
+708 HDLGIHCI
-716 KKPEGWEIVTI
+716 KKPVGWEIVAI

>member
-31 LNYGDTFA
+31 LNYGDTFG

-44 GDIKQFGTCSQ
+44 GDVKQFGTCVQ
-55 GIYHQGTRFISDME
+55 GLYHQGTRFISDME

-92 VDLTNPDISGDQNVV
+92 VDLTNPDISNERDVV

-120 LQDGACHELIILYNY
+120 LQEGACHELIMVFNY
-135 GSDSHEIDLELTFD
+135 GSNEYEMELEVSFD

-160 MERKKRGKL
+160 MDRKQRGKL
-169 QAPFASGN
+169 QIPVISSN
-177 NHIVVSYTGLDNI
+177 NHVLLSYKGLDGI

-199 PAPAFIKD
+199 PAPASIKE
-207 NKITYRIK
+207 NRVFYKIKI
-215 LAPQGGAFSINCT
+215 APKEAFGINCT
-228 SVFTVYANP
+228 TVFSVHATP

-243 FIAYDKIKTGMEKS
+243 TEAFTKIRTGMDKTR
-257 KEMVAEIFTDNEQFN
+257 EMVAEIFTDNEQFN

-283 SLLVQTPFGSYPYA
+283 SLLVQTPYGSYPYA

-329 LYQAARQATKL
+329 LYQANRQATALK
-340 LPLQDAE
+340 PLQDAE

-381 IVLAGQYLRRTDDI
+381 IVLAGHYLKRTDDLV
-395 DTIRKIWEN
+395 TIRDIWDN
-404 ILNAL
+404 ILLAL
-409 TWIKVYGDM
+409 DWIEKYGDM

-454 SFPIALCEVQGY
+454 NFPIALCEVQGY
-466 VYDAKI
+466 VYDAKK
-472 QAAYMAQRLGNN
+472 QAAYMAQRLGYND
-484 EMAEQL
+484 MAEAL
-490 TKEAS
+490 KKEAE
-495 ELKKHFNEVFWD
+495 ELKQHFNEVFWD
-507 EQLGT
+507 DELGT

-518 GDKKPCRVVASNV
+518 GDKRPCRVVSSNV
-531 GHLLYSGIATTERA
+531 GHLLFSGIATQERA
-545 AQAAKK
+545 AKTAIV
-551 LMNDDMFNGWGVRTL
+551 LMNDDMFNGWGIRTL
-566 SSKAAR
+566 SSRAAR
-572 FNPMSYHNG
+572 YNPMSYHNG
-581 SVWPHDTAIAAY
+581 SVWPHDTAIIAY
-593 GMARYG
+593 GFARYG
-599 MMEPAMR
+599 LMQQALR

-632 RQGEAP
+632 RRGESP

-656 LLLQAC
+656 LLVQAC
-662 LSISFDGHEKKLT
+662 LRVTFDAHNKKLT
-675 FYKPVLPDYLKEIR
+675 LYKPILPDYIKQIR
-689 ISNLRFGNEQ
+689 ISNLRFGNEN
-699 FELDLIKYE
+699 FEIDLVKYE

-716 KKPEGWEIVTI
+716 KKPVGWEIVTI

>member
-20 SSSYADDRVLT
+20 SSSYADTRVLT
-31 LNYGDTFA
+31 LNYGDTFG

-44 GDIKQFGTCSQ
+44 GDIKQFGTCVQ

-69 LEINHYRPMLLSSNI
+69 MEINHYRPMLLSSTI

-92 VDLTNPDISGDQNVV
+92 VDLTNPDINDEHNTV

-120 LQDGACHELIILYNY
+120 LQDGACHELIILFNY
-135 GSDSHEIDLELTFD
+135 GSDTYEMELEITFQG
-149 ADFRDIFEVRG
+149 DFRDIFEVRG
-160 MERKKRGKL
+160 MERQQRGK
-169 QAPFASGN
+169 QQIPAITNN
-177 NHIVVSYTGLDNI
+177 NHVQLSYKGLDGI

-199 PAPAFIKD
+199 PMPATLKE
-207 NKITYRIK
+207 NRVVYKIK
-215 LAPQGGAFSINCT
+215 LAPKEAYSINCT
-228 SVFTVYANP
+228 AVFSVHTNP

-243 FIAYDKIKTGMEKS
+243 TAAFNKIRTGMEKS

-283 SLLVQTPFGSYPYA
+283 SLLVQTPYGSYPYA

-329 LYQAARQATKL
+329 LYQANRQAKEVK
-340 LPLQDAE
+340 PLQDAE

-381 IVLAGQYLRRTDDI
+381 IVLAGHYLKRTDDLI
-395 DTIRKIWEN
+395 TIRDIWDN
-404 ILNAL
+404 ILLAL
-409 TWIKVYGDM
+409 TWIKQYGDM

-440 DSHDSISHE
+440 DSHDSISHA

-466 VYDAKI
+466 VYDAKK
-472 QAAYMAQRLGNN
+472 QAAYIAQRLGYSD
-484 EMAEQL
+484 MAAQL
-490 TKEAS
+490 KKEA
-495 ELKKHFNEVFWD
+495 EDMKQRFNEVFWD
-507 EQLGT
+507 EEMGT

-518 GDKKPCRVVASNV
+518 GDKRPCRVISSNV
-531 GHLLYSGIATTERA
+531 GHLLFSGIATPERA
-545 AQAAKK
+545 ARTANL
-551 LMNDDMFNGWGVRTL
+551 LMNDDMFTGWGIRTL

-572 FNPMSYHNG
+572 YNPMSYHNG

-593 GMARYG
+593 GFARYG
-599 MMEPAMR
+599 LMEPALR
-606 LMQGL
+606 IMQGL

-632 RQGEAP
+632 RRGEAP

-656 LLLQAC
+656 LLLQAS
-662 LSISFDGHEKKLT
+662 LRITFDAYNKRLT
-675 FYKPVLPDYLKEIR
+675 LYKPILPDYIKQIR
-689 ISNLRFGNEQ
+689 ISNLRFGDEL
-699 FELDLIKYE
+699 FEIDMVKYD

-716 KKPEGWEIVTI
+716 RKPAGWEIITI

>member
-31 LNYGDTFA
+31 LNYGDTFG

-92 VDLTNPDISGDQNVV
+92 VDLTNPDISDGSNVV

-135 GSDSHEIDLELTFD
+135 GSDTHEIDMEITFGS
-149 ADFRDIFEVRG
+149 DFRDIFEVRG
-160 MERKKRGKL
+160 MERKKRGT
-169 QAPFASGN
+169 QQPPISSGN
-177 NHIVVSYTGLDNI
+177 NHVVLSYTGLDDI

-199 PAPAFIKD
+199 PAPDSIKG
-207 NKITYRIK
+207 NKILYRIK
-215 LAPQGGAFSINCT
+215 LPPQGMYSINCT
-228 SVFTVYANP
+228 SAFSVYSKP
-237 VQFESY
+237 VKFEPY
-243 FIAYDKIKTGMEKS
+243 FIAYDKIRTGMEKS
-257 KEMVAEIFTDNEQFN
+257 KELVAEVYTDNEQFN

-283 SLLVQTPFGSYPYA
+283 SLLVQTTYGSYPYA

-329 LYQAARQATKL
+329 LYQAARQATAVK
-340 LPLQDAE
+340 PLQDAE

-381 IVLAGQYLRRTDDI
+381 IVLAGQYLKRTDDLE
-395 DTIRKIWEN
+395 TIRKIWDN
-404 ILNAL
+404 ILRAL

-466 VYDAKI
+466 VYDAKMEASYI
-472 QAAYMAQRLGNN
+472 AYRLGHN
-484 EMAEQL
+484 EMADQL
-490 TKEAS
+490 KKEATD
-495 ELKKHFNEVFWD
+495 LKNHFNEVFWD
-507 EQLGT
+507 DKLGT

-518 GDKKPCRVVASNV
+518 GEKKPCRVVASNV
-531 GHLLYSGIATTERA
+531 GHLLYSGIATPERA
-545 AQAAKK
+545 VKAAKV
-551 LMNDDMFNGWGVRTL
+551 LMNDDMFNGWGIRTL

-572 FNPMSYHNG
+572 YNPMSYHNG

-593 GMARYG
+593 GLARYG
-599 MMEPAMR
+599 MMQEAMR

-632 RQGEAP
+632 RRGEAP

-662 LSISFDGHEKKLT
+662 LRISFDGHEKKLT
-675 FYKPVLPDYLKEIR
+675 LYKPMLPDYIKQVR
-689 ISNLRFGNEQ
+689 ISNLRFGDEQ
-699 FELDLIKYE
+699 FELDMVKYE
-708 HDLGIHLI
+708 HDLGIHLL

>member
-10 LHDDKYYILA
+10 LQDDKYYILA

-31 LNYGDTFA
+31 LNYGDTFG

-44 GDIKQFGTCSQ
+44 GDIKQFGTCVQ

-69 LEINHYRPMLLSSNI
+69 LELNHYRPMLLSSNI
-84 KNENEMLS
+84 KNENEMMS
-92 VDLTNPDISGDQNVV
+92 VDLTNPDINEEHHLI

-120 LQDGACHELIILYNY
+120 LQDGACHELIMLFNY
-135 GSDSHEIDLELTFD
+135 GSDTYETELQLTFGG
-149 ADFRDIFEVRG
+149 DFRDIFEVRG
-160 MERKKRGKL
+160 MERKQRGEVQFPL
-169 QAPFASGN
+169 IHGN
-177 NHIVVSYTGLDNI
+177 NHVMLSYKGLDAV
-190 ERQTNLHFD
+190 ERQTNLYFD
-199 PAPAFIKD
+199 PAPNVIQENRVIYKIK
-207 NKITYRIK
+207 I
-215 LAPQGGAFSINCT
+215 APKEAYSINCT
-228 SVFTVYANP
+228 AVFQVYAQP
-237 VQFESY
+237 VSIEPYS
-243 FIAYDKIKTGMEKS
+243 IAFNKIKTGMEKS
-257 KEMVAEIFTDNEQFN
+257 REMVAEIYTDNEQFN

-283 SLLVQTPFGSYPYA
+283 SLLVQTPYGSYPYA

-320 APNIAKGVL
+320 APDIAKGVL
-329 LYQAARQATKL
+329 MYQAKRQATELKH
-340 LPLQDAE
+340 LQDAE

-381 IVLAGQYLRRTDDI
+381 IVLAGHYLKRTDDMA
-395 DTIRKIWEN
+395 TIHAIWDN
-404 ILNAL
+404 IVKAL
-409 TWIKVYGDM
+409 EWIKTYGDM

-440 DSHDSISHE
+440 DSHDSISHQ
-449 NGDLA
+449 NGELA
-454 SFPIALCEVQGY
+454 GFPIALCEVQGY
-466 VYDAKI
+466 VYDAKK
-472 QAAYMAQRLGNN
+472 QAAYIALRLGHH
-484 EMAEQL
+484 ELAEQL
-490 TKEAS
+490 KKEAA
-495 ELKKHFNEVFWD
+495 ELKERFNEFFWD
-507 EQLGT
+507 DVLGT

-518 GDKKPCRVVASNV
+518 GDKQPCRVISSNV
-531 GHLLYSGIATTERA
+531 GHLLFSGIATPERA
-545 AQAAKK
+545 EQTANM
-551 LMNDDMFNGWGVRTL
+551 LMGDDMFTGWGIRTL

-572 FNPMSYHNG
+572 YNPMSYHNG
-581 SVWPHDTAIAAY
+581 SVWPHDTAITAY
-593 GMARYG
+593 GFARYG
-599 MMEPAMR
+599 LMEQSLR

-618 ELQRLPE
+618 DLQRLPE

-632 RQGEAP
+632 RRGESP

-662 LSISFDGHEKKLT
+662 LRITFDGYNKKLT
-675 FYKPVLPDYLKEIR
+675 LYKPMLPDYIKEIK
-689 ISNLRFGNEQ
+689 ISKLRFGDEQ
-699 FELDLIKYE
+699 FELGIVRYE
-708 HDLGIHLI
+708 HDLGIHVI
-716 KKPEGWEIVTI
+716 KKPAGWEVVTI

>member
-31 LNYGDTFA
+31 LNYGDTFG

-44 GDIKQFGTCSQ
+44 GDIKQIGSCSQ
-55 GIYHQGTRFISDME
+55 GIYHQGTRFISEME
-69 LEINHYRPMLLSSNI
+69 LELNHYRPMLLSSFI

-92 VDLTNPDISGDQNVV
+92 VDLTNPDIHGENNVV

-120 LQDGACHELIILYNY
+120 LQDGACHELIILFNY
-135 GSDSHEIDLELTFD
+135 GSDAYDTELTLTFHG
-149 ADFRDIFEVRG
+149 DFRDIFEVRG
-160 MERKKRGKL
+160 IKRKERGEMQKPMILKDNQIML
-169 QAPFASGN
+169 
-177 NHIVVSYTGLDNI
+177 SYKGLDKV
-190 ERQTNLHFD
+190 ERQTNLYFD
-199 PAPAFIKD
+199 PAPFEMEETRVTY
-207 NKITYRIK
+207 KIRLNPKEAY
-215 LAPQGGAFSINCT
+215 SINCT
-228 SVFTVYANP
+228 SVFQ
-237 VQFESY
+237 VQPKPISY
-243 FIAYDKIKTGMEKS
+243 EPYSAAFNKIIRNMEQS
-257 KEMVAEIFTDNEQFN
+257 RQMIGDVFTDNEQFN
-272 NWINRSKNDLL
+272 HWINRSKNDLL
-283 SLLVQTPFGSYPYA
+283 SLLVQTPYGHYPYA

-320 APNIAKGVL
+320 APEIAKGVL
-329 LYQAARQATKL
+329 LYQANRQAKEL
-340 LPLQDAE
+340 KPLQDAE

-352 HEIRSGEMAETGEIP
+352 HEVRTGEMAETGEIP

-381 IVLAGQYLRRTDDI
+381 IVLAGHYLKRTDDLV
-395 DTIRKIWEN
+395 TIRSIWGN
-404 ILNAL
+404 ILSAL
-409 TWIKVYGDM
+409 EWIKTYGDM

-454 SFPIALCEVQGY
+454 EFPIALCEVQGY
-466 VYDAKI
+466 VYDAKK
-472 QAAYMAQRLGNN
+472 QAAYIAKRLGYTDL
-484 EMAEQL
+484 AQKL
-490 TKEAS
+490 KQEAK
-495 ELKKHFNEVFWD
+495 ELKDHFNEVFWD
-507 EQLGT
+507 DALGT
-512 YILALD
+512 YVLALD
-518 GDKKPCRVVASNV
+518 GHKRPCRVVSSNV
-531 GHLLYSGIATTERA
+531 GHLLFSGIATPERA
-545 AQAAKK
+545 IQTTNK
-551 LMNDDMFNGWGVRTL
+551 LMSDEMFTGWGIRTL
-566 SSKAAR
+566 SMNAAR
-572 FNPMSYHNG
+572 YNPMSYHNG

-599 MMEPAMR
+599 LMEQCMR

-632 RQGEAP
+632 RRGEAP

-656 LLLQAC
+656 LLMQSC
-662 LSISFDGHEKKLT
+662 LRITFDGYNKKLT
-675 FYKPVLPDYLKEIR
+675 LYKPMLPDYIKEVK
-689 ISNLRFGNEQ
+689 ISHLRFGDEE
-699 FELDLIKYE
+699 FELCVIRYDRDI
-708 HDLGIHLI
+708 GIHLV
-716 KKPEGWEIVTI
+716 KKPAGWELVNI

>member
-31 LNYGDTFA
+31 LNNGDTFG

-44 GDIKQFGTCSQ
+44 GDIKQFGTCVQ
-55 GIYHQGTRFISDME
+55 GIYHQGTRFLSDME

-92 VDLTNPDISGDQNVV
+92 VDLTNPDISNDKDIV

-120 LQDGACHELIILYNY
+120 LQNGTCHELIVLFNY
-135 GSDSHEIDLELTFD
+135 GSDTYETELELTFD

-160 MERKKRGKL
+160 MERKQRGK
-169 QAPFASGN
+169 QQIPVITTK
-177 NHIVVSYTGLDNI
+177 NHVILSYKGLDGI

-199 PAPAFIKD
+199 PAPAIIKE
-207 NKITYRIK
+207 NKVGYKIK
-215 LAPQGGAFSINCT
+215 IAPQKAYTINCT
-228 SVFTVYANP
+228 SVFTVQAIP

-243 FIAYDKIKTGMEKS
+243 SAAFTKIKTGMEKS
-257 KEMVAEIFTDNEQFN
+257 REMIAEIFTDNEQFN

-283 SLLVQTPFGSYPYA
+283 SLLVQTPYGSYPYA

-320 APNIAKGVL
+320 APDIAKGVL
-329 LYQAARQATKL
+329 LYQANRQATEHI
-340 LPLQDAE
+340 PLQDAE

-381 IVLAGQYLRRTDDI
+381 IVLAGNYLKRTDDLE
-395 DTIRKIWEN
+395 TIMNLWDN
-404 ILNAL
+404 ILRAL
-409 TWIKVYGDM
+409 DWIKSYGDM

-440 DSHDSISHE
+440 DSHDSISHV

-472 QAAYMAQRLGNN
+472 EAAYIAQRLGYN
-484 EMAEQL
+484 ELAEQL
-490 TKEAS
+490 KKEAAD
-495 ELKKHFNEVFWD
+495 LKQRFNEVFWD
-507 EQLGT
+507 EELST

-518 GDKKPCRVVASNV
+518 GDKKPCRVVSSNI
-531 GHLLYSGIATTERA
+531 GHLLYSGIATPERA
-545 AQAAKK
+545 IKTANA
-551 LMNDDMFNGWGVRTL
+551 LMQDDMFNGWGIRTL
-566 SSKAAR
+566 SSRAAR
-572 FNPMSYHNG
+572 YNPMSYHNG

-593 GMARYG
+593 GLARYG
-599 MMEPAMR
+599 LMQQSLR
-606 LMQGL
+606 IMQGL

-618 ELQRLPE
+618 EQQRLPE

-632 RQGEAP
+632 RRGESP

-662 LSISFDGHEKKLT
+662 LRITFDAHNKKLT
-675 FYKPVLPDYLKEIR
+675 LYKPMLPDYIKHIR
-689 ISNLRFGNEQ
+689 ISNLRFGEEVFQ
-699 FELDLIKYE
+699 LDLIKYD
-708 HDLGIHLI
+708 HDLGIHVI
-716 KKPEGWEIVTI
+716 KKPLGWDIVAI

>member
-31 LNYGDTFA
+31 LNYGDTFGV
-39 IFDRW
+39 FDRW
-44 GDIKQFGTCSQ
+44 GDIKQIGTGVQ
-55 GIYHQGTRFISDME
+55 GIYHQGTRFLSDME
-69 LEINHYRPMLLSSNI
+69 LELNHYRPMLLSSNI
-84 KNENEMLS
+84 KNENEMMS
-92 VDLTNPDISGDQNVV
+92 VDLTNPDINDEQNMV

-135 GSDSHEIDLELTFD
+135 GSDTHETELEISFD

-160 MERKKRGKL
+160 ISRKQRGSVQIPVISAK
-169 QAPFASGN
+169 
-177 NHIVVSYTGLDNI
+177 NHILLSYKGLDNV

-199 PAPAFIKD
+199 PAPAVIKE
-207 NKITYRIK
+207 NKVYYKIR
-215 LAPQGGAFSINCT
+215 LGPQEMYSINCT
-228 SVFTVYANP
+228 SVFSIHTTP
-237 VQFESY
+237 IQFESY
-243 FIAYDKIKTGMEKS
+243 SAAYNKIRTGWEKS
-257 KEMVAEIFTDNEQFN
+257 KEMIAEIYTDNEQFN

-283 SLLVQTPFGSYPYA
+283 SLLVQTPYGCYPYA

-320 APNIAKGVL
+320 APDIAKGVL
-329 LYQAARQATKL
+329 LYQAKRQAKDL
-340 LPLQDAE
+340 KPLQDAE

-381 IVLAGQYLRRTDDI
+381 IVLAGHYLKRTDDLN
-395 DTIRKIWEN
+395 TIRDIWDN
-404 ILNAL
+404 ILQAL

-418 DGDGFVEYQRKA
+418 DGDGFIEYQRKA

-466 VYDAKI
+466 VYDAKK
-472 QAAYMAQRLGNN
+472 QAAYMANRLGHTA
-484 EMAEQL
+484 MADQL
-490 TKEAS
+490 KKEAE
-495 ELKKHFNEVFWD
+495 ELKQHFNNVFWD
-507 EQLGT
+507 DELGT

-518 GDKKPCRVVASNV
+518 GDKKPCRVVSSNV
-531 GHLLYSGIATTERA
+531 GHLLYSGIATPERA
-545 AQAAKK
+545 VRTANV
-551 LMNDDMFNGWGVRTL
+551 LMNDDMFNGWGIRTL
-566 SSKAAR
+566 SSRAAR
-572 FNPMSYHNG
+572 YNPMSYHNG
-581 SVWPHDTAIAAY
+581 SVWPHDTALAAY
-593 GMARYG
+593 GFARYG
-599 MMEPAMR
+599 LMQQSLR
-606 LMQGL
+606 LVQGL

-618 ELQRLPE
+618 EQQRLPE

-632 RQGEAP
+632 RRGESP

-656 LLLQAC
+656 LLIQGC
-662 LSISFDGHEKKLT
+662 LRLTFDAHNKKLT
-675 FYKPVLPDYLKEIR
+675 LYKPMLPDYIKHIR
-689 ISNLRFGNEQ
+689 ISNLRFGDEV
-699 FELDLIKYE
+699 FELEMIRYE

-716 KKPEGWEIVTI
+716 KKPAGWEVVAI

>member
-44 GDIKQFGTCSQ
+44 GDIKQFGNCSQ

-92 VDLTNPDISGDQNVV
+92 VDLTNPDISDGSNVV

-135 GSDSHEIDLELTFD
+135 GSDTHEIDLAITFD

-160 MERKKRGKL
+160 MERKKRGK
-169 QAPFASGN
+169 QQPPVNSGN
-177 NHIVVSYTGLDNI
+177 NHIVLSYAGLDDN

-199 PAPAFIKD
+199 PAPASIKG
-207 NKITYRIK
+207 NKIMYNIK
-215 LAPQGGAFSINCT
+215 LPPRGMYSINCT
-228 SVFTVYANP
+228 SVFSVYANP
-237 VQFESY
+237 VQFEPY
-243 FIAYDKIKTGMEKS
+243 FIAYDKIRKGMEKS
-257 KEMVAEIFTDNEQFN
+257 KELVAEVYTDNEQFN

-283 SLLVQTPFGSYPYA
+283 SLLVQTPYGSYPYA

-329 LYQAARQATKL
+329 LYQAARQATAVK
-340 LPLQDAE
+340 PLQDAE

-381 IVLAGQYLRRTDDI
+381 IVLAGQYLKRTNDLE
-395 DTIRKIWEN
+395 TIRKIWDN
-404 ILNAL
+404 ILHAL

-418 DGDGFVEYQRKA
+418 DGDGFIEYQRKA

-466 VYDAKI
+466 VYDAKMEASYI
-472 QAAYMAQRLGNN
+472 AYRLGHH
-484 EMAEQL
+484 EMADQL
-490 TKEAS
+490 KKEATD
-495 ELKKHFNEVFWD
+495 LKNRFNEVFWD
-507 EQLGT
+507 EKLGT

-518 GDKKPCRVVASNV
+518 GKKKPCRVVASNV
-531 GHLLYSGIATTERA
+531 GHLLYSGIATPERA
-545 AQAAKK
+545 VKAAKL
-551 LMNDDMFNGWGVRTL
+551 LMNEDMFNGWGIRTL

-572 FNPMSYHNG
+572 YNPMSYHNG

-593 GMARYG
+593 GLARYG
-599 MMEPAMR
+599 MMQEAMR

-632 RQGEAP
+632 RRGEAP

-662 LSISFDGHEKKLT
+662 LRISFDSHEKKLT
-675 FYKPVLPDYLKEIR
+675 LYKPMLPDYIKQVR
-689 ISNLRFGNEQ
+689 ISNLRFGDEQ
-699 FELDLIKYE
+699 FELDMVKYE
-708 HDLGIHLI
+708 HDLGIHLM
-716 KKPEGWEIVTI
+716 KKPADWEIVTI

>member
-10 LHDDKYYILA
+10 LQDDKYYILA

-31 LNYGDTFA
+31 LNHGDTFG

-44 GDIKQFGTCSQ
+44 GDIKQFGTCVQ

-69 LEINHYRPMLLSSNI
+69 LELNHYRPMLLSSNI

-92 VDLTNPDISGDQNVV
+92 VDLTNPDIHEEHHLI

-120 LQDGACHELIILYNY
+120 LQDGACHELIMLFNY
-135 GSDSHEIDLELTFD
+135 GSDTYETELQLTFGG
-149 ADFRDIFEVRG
+149 DFRDIFEVRG
-160 MERKKRGKL
+160 MERKDRGDVQFPL
-169 QAPFASGN
+169 INGN
-177 NHIVVSYTGLDNI
+177 NHVMLAYKGLDNI
-190 ERQTNLHFD
+190 ERQTNLYFD
-199 PAPAFIKD
+199 PAPVSIQENRVLYKIK
-207 NKITYRIK
+207 I
-215 LAPQGGAFSINCT
+215 APKEAYSINCT
-228 SVFTVYANP
+228 GVFQVYAQP
-237 VQFESY
+237 VAFEPYS
-243 FIAYDKIKTGMEKS
+243 IAYNKIKSGMEKS
-257 KEMVAEIFTDNEQFN
+257 RELVAEIYTDNEQFN

-307 RDGTFTALETLWV
+307 RDGAFTALETLWV
-320 APNIAKGVL
+320 APDIAKGVL
-329 LYQAARQATKL
+329 MYQAKRQATELK
-340 LPLQDAE
+340 PLQDAE

-381 IVLAGQYLRRTDDI
+381 IVLAGHYLKRTDDML
-395 DTIRKIWEN
+395 TIRAIWNN
-404 ILNAL
+404 ILKAL
-409 TWIKVYGDM
+409 EWIKIYGDM

-440 DSHDSISHE
+440 DSHDSISHQ
-449 NGDLA
+449 NGELA
-454 SFPIALCEVQGY
+454 GFPIALCEVQGY
-466 VYDAKI
+466 VYDAKK
-472 QAAYMAQRLGNN
+472 QAAYMATRLGHP
-484 EMAEQL
+484 ELAEQL
-490 TKEAS
+490 KKEAA
-495 ELKKHFNEVFWD
+495 ELKDRFNEFFWD
-507 EQLGT
+507 DDLGT

-518 GDKKPCRVVASNV
+518 GDKQPCRVVSSNV
-531 GHLLYSGIATTERA
+531 GHLLFSGIATPERA
-545 AQAAKK
+545 EQTAKM
-551 LMNDDMFNGWGVRTL
+551 LMADDMFTGWGIRTL
-566 SSKAAR
+566 SSKSAR
-572 FNPMSYHNG
+572 YNPMSYHNG
-581 SVWPHDTAIAAY
+581 SVWPHDTAIIAY
-593 GMARYG
+593 GFARYG
-599 MMEPAMR
+599 LMEESLR

-618 ELQRLPE
+618 DLQRLPE

-632 RQGEAP
+632 RRGESP

-662 LSISFDGHEKKLT
+662 LRLTFDGYNKKLT
-675 FYKPVLPDYLKEIR
+675 LYKPMLPDYITKIK
-689 ISNLRFGNEQ
+689 ISKLRFGEEQ
-699 FELDLIKYE
+699 FELEIIRYE
-708 HDLGIHLI
+708 HDLGIHLL
-716 KKPEGWEIVTI
+716 KKPLGWELVTI